1 MMSPIKCTLNV
12 EMGCMNPNP
21 YAVRLISRASSP
33 VFLGSYIQPVG
44 TAMELPPD
52 STLPAGGESLLPV
65 FAMHASINI
74 DRVSQTSV
82 LPQLAPSGGF
92 PIYIIL
98 NQTLQVEHPLA
109 LTTIRFAQRFE
120 KHCGIMIAGLGTD
133 MFKEAGQ
140 MACADSAAN
149 LTVPPLRTN
158 SSAAGDGVLRFAVDQ
173 ISPETLRD
181 GVKLE
186 QGALG
191 IAMAV
196 TYMSALVLLLW
207 SCFLL
212 CFHGRCDLMQRRS
225 NNSFGKLVDNSDES
239 DEGEGRSDSD

>member
-12 EMGCMNPNP
+12 EMRCMNPNP
-21 YAVRLISRASSP
+21 YAVHLISRESSP
-33 VFLGSYIQPVG
+33 VFIGSYVQPVG

-52 STLPAGGESLLPV
+52 SVLPAGGESLLPV
-65 FAMHASINI
+65 FAMHASVNI
-74 DRVSQTSV
+74 GTVAQKSV
-82 LPQLAPSGGF
+82 LPQLAPGGF
-92 PIYIIL
+92 PIYIKV
-98 NQTLQVEHPLA
+98 NQTLQVEHSLA
-109 LTTIRFAQRFE
+109 LTTIRFSQRFE
-120 KHCGIMIAGLGTD
+120 KYCGIMIAGLGTD

-140 MACADSAAN
+140 MACADSASS
-149 LTVPPLRTN
+149 LTVPPLHTN
-158 SSAAGDGVLRFAVDQ
+158 SSAAGDGVLRFAADQ

-207 SCFLL
+207 SCFLY
-212 CFHGRCDLMQRRS
+212 CFYGRCDMLQRR
-225 NNSFGKLVDNSDES
+225 NNNNFGKLVDNSDES